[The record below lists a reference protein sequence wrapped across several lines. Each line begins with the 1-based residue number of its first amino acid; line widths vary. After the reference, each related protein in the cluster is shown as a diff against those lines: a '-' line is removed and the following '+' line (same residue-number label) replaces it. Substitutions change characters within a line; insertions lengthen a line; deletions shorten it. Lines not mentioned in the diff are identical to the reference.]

1 MIKFLYILYQYLIA
15 LPVYLVLTLFTALVT
30 IVAMPWRNA
39 NWVHIVQQLWARS
52 FCWLLFLP
60 VEVDGSENIVQGQSY
75 VFVSNHQG
83 TPDVFV
89 IYGWLPVIF
98 KWIMKQE
105 LRKVPFI
112 GAACAAAGH
121 IYLDRRSRAAAKHS
135 IAAAEKV
142 LKDGICVVIFP
153 EGTRSLTGEVGR
165 FKRGAFSIASD
176 LNLPIVPV
184 SLSGCYDVMP
194 KKRFYARWHPIR
206 MHIGKPI
213 DISSYAQE
221 ERDEVIQIVRD
232 SVIAGM
238 QRNN

>member
-1 MIKFLYILYQYLIA
+1 MTKIIYIVYQYLIA
-15 LPVYLVLTLFTALVT
+15 LPIYLILTLFTALVT

-39 NWVHIVQQLWARS
+39 AWVHAVQQFWARS

-60 VEVDGSENIVQGQSY
+60 VTVDGLENITPGQSY

-105 LRKVPFI
+105 LRKVPFV

-135 IAAAEKV
+135 IAAAEHI
-142 LKDGICVVIFP
+142 LKDGVCVVIFP

-176 LNLPIVPV
+176 LNLPVIPI
-184 SLSGCYDVMP
+184 SLTGCYEVMP
-194 KKRFYARWHPIR
+194 KNRFYALWHPIR
-206 MHIGKPI
+206 MHVGKPI
-213 DISSYAQE
+213 DISVYPQE
-221 ERDEVIQIVRD
+221 ERDEAIRIVREA
-232 SVIAGM
+232 VVAGM
-238 QRNN
+238 EA